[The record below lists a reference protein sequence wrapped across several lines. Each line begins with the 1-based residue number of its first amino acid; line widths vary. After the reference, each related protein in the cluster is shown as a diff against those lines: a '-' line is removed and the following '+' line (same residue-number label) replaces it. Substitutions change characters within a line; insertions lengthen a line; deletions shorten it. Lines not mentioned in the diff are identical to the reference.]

1 MNTLTLR
8 SIQTES
14 HPETKMIFWYLFAT
28 SKGAKTRIK
37 IINLLQRQP
46 HNTNRISQEL
56 MMDYKAIK
64 HHIQILEKNNIIG
77 KFDAQYGAAFYPSTV
92 FEENKNLF
100 DEIVSRVSV

>member
-14 HPETKMIFWYLFAT
+14 HPETKMTFWYLFAT

-37 IINLLQRQP
+37 IMRLLQSHP
-46 HNTNRISQEL
+46 YNTHRISQEL

-64 HHIQILEKNNIIG
+64 HHMDILEKNNLID
-77 KFDAQYGAAFYPSTV
+77 KFDANYGATFFPSTI
-92 FEENKNLF
+92 FEENKVLF
-100 DEIVSRVSV
+100 DEIISRMSV